1 MNGENIKEDS
11 EIENG
16 DKDLT
21 DGMDI
26 DTNMKDGMDIETNN
40 LLELDNDDTEEMR
53 SMVRKSLK
61 K

>member
-1 MNGENIKEDS
+1 
-11 EIENG
+11 
-16 DKDLT
+16 
-21 DGMDI
+21 MDI

-40 LLELDNDDTEEMR
+40 LLELDNDDTDEMR